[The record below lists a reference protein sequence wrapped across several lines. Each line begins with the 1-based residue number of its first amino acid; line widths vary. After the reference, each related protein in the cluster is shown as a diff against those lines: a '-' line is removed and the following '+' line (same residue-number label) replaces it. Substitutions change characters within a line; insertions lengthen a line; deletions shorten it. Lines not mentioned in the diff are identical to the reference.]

1 MQILHPN
8 LHQTSNIYSMA
19 TANFYLDTRRS
30 KKDGT
35 FPIKINVR
43 HNNKFLVSTE
53 FSATPETWT
62 GTEYSKEA
70 KNYKV
75 RNVAIRN
82 LKNKVDTLIIL
93 LDESGKLKRT
103 SDRALKE
110 QIERALKN
118 NSATEKKFV
127 DYIDDFIATKTKK
140 NTIDCYVGTKNKIT
154 SFDENCTFDTITRK
168 WLENFDRWM
177 SDAGT
182 KVNTRSIHLRNIRS
196 VFNYAIDNEETELYP
211 FRKFTIEKEETR
223 KRSMSVEQLALLRDF
238 ECEEYQKEYR
248 DMFML
253 MIYLIGINGIDLFNV
268 KALVGDRIEY
278 KREKTGKLYS
288 VKIEP
293 EAMEIISRYRGKEY
307 LLSAMETSSGN
318 YRNYMMAMNRG
329 LRKIGNFE
337 RKGRGGK
344 KEREPLFPEI
354 TTYWARHTWATIAA
368 GLDIPK
374 ETISEALGHEIGSS
388 VTSIYIDFNRQKVDD
403 ANRKVIDYINSVGS
417 WIRLKQIIDSMT
429 GLFND

>member
-1 MQILHPN
+1 
-8 LHQTSNIYSMA
+8 MA
-19 TANFYLDTRRS
+19 TASFYLDTRRS

-103 SDRALKE
+103 SDKALKE

-140 NTIDCYVGTKNKIT
+140 
-154 SFDENCTFDTITRK
+154 
-168 WLENFDRWM
+168 DRWM

-223 KRSMSVEQLALLRDF
+223 KRSMSVEQLVLLRDF

-307 LLSAMETSSGN
+307 LLSAMETSGGN

-329 LRKIGNFE
+329 LRKIGNFK
-337 RKGRGGK
+337 RKGRGGR

-403 ANRKVIDYINSVGS
+403 ANRKVIDYINSVGG
-417 WIRLKQIIDSMT
+417 WIRLKQIIDSIT
-429 GLFND
+429 GLFNDLWR

>member
-1 MQILHPN
+1 M
-8 LHQTSNIYSMA
+8 
-19 TANFYLDTRRS
+19 
-30 KKDGT
+30 
-35 FPIKINVR
+35 
-43 HNNKFLVSTE
+43 
-53 FSATPETWT
+53 
-62 GTEYSKEA
+62 
-70 KNYKV
+70 
-75 RNVAIRN
+75 
-82 LKNKVDTLIIL
+82 
-93 LDESGKLKRT
+93 
-103 SDRALKE
+103 
-110 QIERALKN
+110 
-118 NSATEKKFV
+118 
-127 DYIDDFIATKTKK
+127 
-140 NTIDCYVGTKNKIT
+140 
-154 SFDENCTFDTITRK
+154 
-168 WLENFDRWM
+168 
-177 SDAGT
+177 
-182 KVNTRSIHLRNIRS
+182 
-196 VFNYAIDNEETELYP
+196 
-211 FRKFTIEKEETR
+211 
-223 KRSMSVEQLALLRDF
+223 
-238 ECEEYQKEYR
+238 
-248 DMFML
+248 
-253 MIYLIGINGIDLFNV
+253 FNV

-417 WIRLKQIIDSMT
+417 WMRLKLIIDDIMS
-429 GLFND
+429 LFC